1 MESLYFKKGAFFD
14 ALIRLGN
21 WDQHVGMC
29 IHLQFNLVDKS
40 KKQDL
45 ANRDLKQNNTLLM
58 ANLKKIPSSK
68 VQDVWENW

>member
-1 MESLYFKKGAFFD
+1 MESLYFKKGASFD

-40 KKQDL
+40 KKQGL